1 MSLVEE
7 IVMKGCH
14 IVPKPYFGQE
24 RNELLDW
31 RWLFSL
37 AERILAFNRTKEM
50 DVSYFILKSIF
61 YRYLKPV
68 EHNDKSLFSY
78 LIKTVMLWQCEE
90 HDEKW
95 WSNESIISC
104 IFTLLDRLK
113 ISFPNKC
120 LSHYFIR
127 DINLFDSVAAELVLY
142 VQAILES
149 ICADPAICIREA
161 LENYFVKAPRN
172 KREQAK

>member
-1 MSLVEE
+1 
-7 IVMKGCH
+7 
-14 IVPKPYFGQE
+14 
-24 RNELLDW
+24 
-31 RWLFSL
+31 
-37 AERILAFNRTKEM
+37 M
-50 DVSYFILKSIF
+50 DVSYFILKSILD
-61 YRYLKPV
+61 YRYLKLV
-68 EHNDKSLFSY
+68 EHNGKSLFSY

-104 IFTLLDRLK
+104 IFNLLDRLK
-113 ISFPNKC
+113 MSFSNKC

-142 VQAILES
+142 GQAILES

-161 LENYFVKAPRN
+161 LENYFGKAPRN
-172 KREQAK
+172 KKENKQSEPERMPNFPELKEEFLNGIRQMINENSFISKSVFFKG